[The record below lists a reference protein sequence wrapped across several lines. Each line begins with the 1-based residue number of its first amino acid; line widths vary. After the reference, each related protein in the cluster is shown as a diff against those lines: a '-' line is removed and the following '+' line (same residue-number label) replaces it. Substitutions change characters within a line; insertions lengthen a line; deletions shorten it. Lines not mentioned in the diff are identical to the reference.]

1 MFDSN
6 QSYCLR
12 LAEVTFPLLL
22 SRPASTAASDAPRSP
37 RREDAQESEDP
48 LNVGPSIYDELHQL
62 FGPSPDQP
70 VAWLSSIQSLAAAL
84 ELRPDIQSRL
94 AVVTQYTPSK
104 WLLERELQAFNYWP
118 TPPPKH
124 NSDCPTTP
132 DGKPDPYDVAR
143 CRAATGLCLSGG
155 GIRSATFNLGILQ
168 ALARHGR
175 ISKLDYLSSV
185 SGGGYIHQFLA
196 NWIYKAGSTS
206 TVEGLLDPIP
216 NQPEVSPLGYR
227 ATVQP
232 EPLRWLRRHS
242 NYLAPRKGL
251 VSLDTWTIAATW
263 MRNTALNLV
272 ILLST
277 LSCVLLFPHIGSIP
291 FTFVGAHPALFPLLT
306 WMLAIVFLILGS
318 YLSRWLA
325 HLDPPGPRPI
335 FIKLACG
342 SLLGAAVLVAPSIY
356 ETIIPE
362 GSIASSAAKAV
373 FHEVEQPTHLHYKG
387 SFQQQT
393 PNAESLEVV
402 IDSSQPV
409 SGSRLSEHWSER
421 PLGLWHGLLNTGA
434 SIPILL
440 FACLCGLLLSSVFS
454 AGKIPIQIV
463 SAVGILGIGF
473 AYLLLDGVRLLFFV
487 ACFGVPREL
496 IPSLA
501 VTLLPPLLLAVPFV
515 LMEAGLGIVGN
526 RANSGQGEWIAR
538 LRAVSFMIGG
548 SWFALNGLALLG
560 PYYVRLLSDYSGASY
575 TVWLGWI
582 ATTIAGVLSG
592 RDKRTESGK
601 TSGSPYVRF
610 ALELLSEIAPTVF
623 VFGLFFIVAFLFSD
637 NVSWSIVVPNGT
649 SIQREHRFLLLFF
662 GSLAIAL
669 FFGWR
674 VDINDFSMH
683 AFYRDRL
690 ARCYGGA
697 IDLHRVPNLFTGFA
711 RSDRNLRVHQLLPI
725 GYRVLDELG
734 EPVLDKDGNPVVGT
748 YKGPFPVICT
758 AINLTTGE
766 DLAYQERKAASF
778 SFTPIFSGYNV
789 GWTSARDH
797 WNQFN
802 GFVDTPSFVYQ
813 DAGSITLATACA
825 ISGAAA
831 SPDMGYHS
839 NPAFSF
845 LLTVFNV
852 RLGWWLRNPRR
863 RRIGRVT
870 PYPIPPSGKPDRL
883 SRLFTLKRG
892 TLPSSPRFGLLRLV
906 NELFGQS
913 DDTTSYVYLTDGGHF
928 DNMGLYEL
936 LRRRCRTIIVSDS
949 EADPNLT
956 FEGIGMAIRKARLD
970 FGIEV
975 TLDQTAPV
983 PPERPAEQAVSNQTS
998 SSIVSP
1004 PTQTG
1009 HDHPG
1014 AAASVSTDPP
1024 TPPAQA
1030 LSQQKPPEIPY
1041 VLTGRVLSTDP
1052 PGFTATFAHQQPQ
1065 PIVEGLSSFREYP
1078 SNSIHCV
1085 YGTIRYPEDSDPSQ
1099 FGHILYIKASLT
1111 GDEPPDIL
1119 NYRREHKKFPH
1130 DTTLNQFFTESQF
1143 ESYRRLGEHIALSD
1157 ETVIS
1162 WMKRYLPSQ

>member
-37 RREDAQESEDP
+37 RREDAQEFENP

-124 NSDCPTTP
+124 ASDCPPTL

-206 TVEGLLDPIP
+206 TVEALLDPIP

-242 NYLAPRKGL
+242 NYLAPRTGV

-263 MRNTALNLV
+263 TRNTALNLV
-272 ILLST
+272 VLLST
-277 LSCVLLFPHIGSIP
+277 LFLVLLLPHIGTIP
-291 FTFVGAHPALFPLLT
+291 FAFSKAHHTLFVLFG
-306 WMLAIVFLILGS
+306 WILAIIFLTVVS

-325 HLDPPGPRPI
+325 HLDPPGPKPI
-335 FIKLACG
+335 FIKIACG
-342 SLLGAAVLVAPSIY
+342 SLLGAAVLVAPFIY
-356 ETIIPE
+356 KTIIPGE
-362 GSIASSAAKAV
+362 SIADASAKDI
-373 FHEVEQPTHLHYKG
+373 FHEAEQPTHLHYKG

-393 PNAESLEVV
+393 PNTESLEVTV
-402 IDSSQPV
+402 DTRQPV
-409 SGSRLSEHWSER
+409 PRSRLRDHWSAR
-421 PLGLWHGLLNTGA
+421 PLGLWHGLMYTRA
-434 SIPILL
+434 TTIPIFL

-454 AGKIPIQIV
+454 AGNIQVQITSIV
-463 SAVGILGIGF
+463 WLLGIGF

-487 ACFGVPREL
+487 ACFGVPLYL
-496 IPSLA
+496 IPALA
-501 VTLLPPLLLAVPFV
+501 VALLPPLLLAVPFV
-515 LMEAGLGIVGN
+515 LMEAGLGIVGDK
-526 RANSGQGEWIAR
+526 ADSGQREWMAR
-538 LRAVSFMIGG
+538 LRALSFLLGG
-548 SWFALNGLALLG
+548 SWFAVTGIALLG
-560 PYYVRLLSDYSGASY
+560 PYLVRTLSEYTVASY
-575 TVWLGWI
+575 TIWVGWI
-582 ATTIAGVLSG
+582 GTTIAGVFSA
-592 RDKRTESGK
+592 RSTRTETGETPDSPSSGLL
-601 TSGSPYVRF
+601 
-610 ALELLSEIAPTVF
+610 LELLAKIAPPVF
-623 VFGLFFIVAFLFSD
+623 VIGLLLLLATFVA
-637 NVSWSIVVPNGT
+637 WSVVVPNGT
-649 SIQREHRFLLLFF
+649 PVQREHRFLLLFF
-662 GSLAIAL
+662 ISLTIAL
-669 FFGWR
+669 FFGRR

-697 IDLHRVPNLFTGFA
+697 VDLHRIPNLFTGFTRND
-711 RSDRNLRVHQLLPI
+711 RSLRVHQLLPV
-725 GYRVLDELG
+725 GYSALDEKG
-734 EPVLDKDGNPVVGT
+734 NAVLDKDGNPVVGT
-748 YKGPFPVICT
+748 YSGPYPVICT

-778 SFTPIFSGYNV
+778 AFTPIFSGYNV
-789 GWTSARDH
+789 GWTAARNH

-802 GFVDTPSFVYQ
+802 GFVDTRSFVYQ
-813 DAGSITLATACA
+813 DAGSLTLATACA

-831 SPDMGYHS
+831 SPSMGYHS
-839 NPAFSF
+839 NPAIAF

-870 PYPIPPSGKPDRL
+870 PYPIPPSGKPDAL
-883 SRLFTLKRG
+883 SRFFTLKTG

-936 LRRRCRTIIVSDS
+936 LRRRCRTIVVCDS
-949 EADPNLT
+949 EADPNLA
-956 FEGIGMAIRKARLD
+956 FQGIGMAIRKARLD

-983 PPERPAEQAVSNQTS
+983 PPEPPA
-998 SSIVSP
+998 
-1004 PTQTG
+1004 G
-1009 HDHPG
+1009 K
-1014 AAASVSTDPP
+1014 AASVPASSSSASPSTKTELETSQTHPLSATASTDPAKP
-1024 TPPAQA
+1024 SAEV
-1030 LSQQKPPEIPY
+1030 LSQQKSQEVPY
-1041 VLTGRVLSTDP
+1041 VLHAHVSTTDS
-1052 PGFTATFAHQQPQ
+1052 PGFTATVAHQQSTPAT
-1065 PIVEGLSSFREYP
+1065 EGLSSFGEYP
-1078 SNSIHCV
+1078 SNSTHCV
-1085 YGTIRYPEDSDPSQ
+1085 YGTIRYPEDSDPNQ

-1143 ESYRRLGEHIALSD
+1143 ESYRRLGEHIILSD

-1162 WMKRYLPSQ
+1162 WMNRYLPS

>member
-6 QSYCLR
+6 RSYCLR
-12 LAEVTFPLLL
+12 LAEVTFPLLPNK
-22 SRPASTAASDAPRSP
+22 PASTAASDAPLSA
-37 RREDAQESEDP
+37 RREESGDP
-48 LNVGPSIYDELHQL
+48 LNVRPSIYDELRQL
-62 FGPSPDQP
+62 FGPSCDSC
-70 VAWLSSIQSLAAAL
+70 LSSAKSLAEAL

-94 AVVTQYTPSK
+94 AVITQYTPSK

-118 TPPPKH
+118 TPPPERDR
-124 NSDCPTTP
+124 DCPPTQ

-155 GIRSATFNLGILQ
+155 GIRSATFNLGALQ
-168 ALARHGR
+168 ALSRHGR

-206 TVEGLLDPIP
+206 SVEELLDPIP
-216 NQPEVSPLGYR
+216 NQPEASPLGYR

-242 NYLAPRKGL
+242 NYLAPRTGA

-263 MRNTALNLV
+263 TRNTALNLV
-272 ILLST
+272 VLLST
-277 LSCVLLFPHIGSIP
+277 LFFVLLLPYIGTIP
-291 FTFVGAHPALFPLLT
+291 FASAGAHHTLFTLFG
-306 WMLAIVFLILGS
+306 WILAIIFLIVVS
-318 YLSRWLA
+318 CLSRWLA
-325 HLDPPGPRPI
+325 HLDPPGPKPI

-342 SLLGAAVLVAPSIY
+342 SLLGAAVLVAPFIY
-356 ETIIPE
+356 KTIIPGE
-362 GSIASSAAKAV
+362 SIADSSAKTI

-393 PNAESLEVV
+393 PSAESLEVTV
-402 IDSSQPV
+402 DTQQPV
-409 SGSRLSEHWSER
+409 PRSRLRDHWSAR
-421 PLGLWHGLLNTGA
+421 PLGLWHGLMYTRA
-434 SIPILL
+434 TTIPILL

-454 AGKIPIQIV
+454 AGKFPVQIGSIV
-463 SAVGILGIGF
+463 WLLGIAF

-487 ACFGVPREL
+487 TCFAVPLNL

-501 VTLLPPLLLAVPFV
+501 VALLPSLLLAVPFV
-515 LMEAGLGIVGN
+515 LMEAGLGIVGD
-526 RANSGQGEWIAR
+526 RADSGQREWMAR
-538 LRAVSFMIGG
+538 LRALSFLLGG
-548 SWFALNGLALLG
+548 SWFAVTGVALLG
-560 PYYVRLLSDYSGASY
+560 PHLVHILSHYTVASY
-575 TVWLGWI
+575 TIWAGWLG
-582 ATTIAGVLSG
+582 TTIAGVLSA
-592 RDKRTESGK
+592 RSTRTDNSENQDSPSSGLL
-601 TSGSPYVRF
+601 
-610 ALELLSEIAPTVF
+610 LELLAKIAPPVF
-623 VFGLFFIVAFLFSD
+623 VIGLLLILATF
-637 NVSWSIVVPNGT
+637 VSWSVIVPDGT
-649 SIQREHRFLLLFF
+649 PIQREHRFLLLFF
-662 GSLAIAL
+662 LSLGIAL
-669 FFGWR
+669 FFGRR

-697 IDLHRVPNLFTGFA
+697 IDLHRIPNLFTGFT
-711 RSDRNLRVHQLLPI
+711 RSDRSLRVHQLLPV
-725 GYRVLDELG
+725 GYRVLDEQG
-734 EPVLDKDGNPVVGT
+734 NPVLDQTGKPIVGT
-748 YKGPFPVICT
+748 YAGPFPVICT

-778 SFTPIFSGYNV
+778 TFTPIFSGYNV
-789 GWTSARDH
+789 GWTAARNH

-831 SPDMGYHS
+831 SPSMGYHS
-839 NPAFSF
+839 NPTIAF

-870 PYPIPPSGKPDRL
+870 PYPIPPSPKPDAL
-883 SRLFTLKRG
+883 SRFFTLKPG
-892 TLPSSPRFGLLRLV
+892 MLPSSPRFGLLRLV

-913 DDTTSYVYLTDGGHF
+913 DDTTSYIYLTDGGHF

-936 LRRRCRTIIVSDS
+936 LRRRCRAIVVCDS
-949 EADPNLT
+949 EADPHLA
-956 FEGIGMAIRKARLD
+956 FQGIGMAIRKARLD

-975 TLDQTAPV
+975 TLDQTAPI
-983 PPERPAEQAVSNQTS
+983 PPEPPADQKVPGHSRSQASSPSTQVAHDASTARPATTTS
-998 SSIVSP
+998 
-1004 PTQTG
+1004 
-1009 HDHPG
+1009 
-1014 AAASVSTDPP
+1014 STDPAKP
-1024 TPPAQA
+1024 SAEA
-1030 LSQQKPPEIPY
+1030 LSQQQPPEVPY
-1041 VLTGRVLSTDP
+1041 VLKAHVSSTDA
-1052 PGFTATFAHQQPQ
+1052 PGFTATVAHQQSP
-1065 PIVEGLSSFREYP
+1065 PAIEGLSSFGEYP
-1078 SNSIHCV
+1078 ANSIHCV
-1085 YGTIRYPEDSDPSQ
+1085 HGTIRYPEDSDPSQ

-1143 ESYRRLGEHIALSD
+1143 ESYRRLGEHILLSD
-1157 ETVIS
+1157 ETIIS
-1162 WMKRYLPSQ
+1162 WMNRYLPVQ